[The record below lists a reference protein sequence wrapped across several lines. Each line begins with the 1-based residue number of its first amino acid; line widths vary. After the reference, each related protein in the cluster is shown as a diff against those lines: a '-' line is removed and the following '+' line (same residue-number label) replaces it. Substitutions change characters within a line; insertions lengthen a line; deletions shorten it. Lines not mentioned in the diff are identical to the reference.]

1 MFISYETSM
10 HHLASLDVGSLRSE
24 KVFLSDALNR
34 VLAEDV
40 VAGYNSPAYETS
52 GMDGYAIQAAD
63 QAAGKIRVLK
73 DNPAGS
79 EIDDEVTSGV
89 AIKTFTGSLM
99 PKGSD
104 TLIPIENVSVE
115 GEYIVIN
122 EPVKEG
128 FSVRPVGENFYAG
141 DLLIKAGTTLG
152 FAQIGVMASL
162 NIVMAKVVKKPDV
175 AILSTGSE
183 VLDLGEEATNKAQ
196 IRSSNNYTLS
206 ALATAHGANAIQLGT
221 CKDDKETIL
230 KEITNGL
237 ATSDILVTTGGVSVG
252 DYDFVKEVVEKVGA
266 KVIFKGVKIKP
277 GQHILVA
284 QKDHKII
291 LGLPGFAYSSTV
303 TFILYALPLIRRFLG
318 LSEQPEVVDAILDE
332 PFVKRSKKSE
342 FSVCNLVV
350 KDGQYHVNFEGKK
363 VGTSAILTN
372 MLGDNTALVMTGE
385 EDSSL
390 AKGEV
395 IKVMKL

>member
-34 VLAEDV
+34 VLAEDI

-206 ALATAHGANAIQLGT
+206 ALATAHGQMLYN
-221 CKDDKETIL
+221 
-230 KEITNGL
+230 L
-237 ATSDILVTTGGVSVG
+237 AR
-252 DYDFVKEVVEKVGA
+252 VKMTK
-266 KVIFKGVKIKP
+266 
-277 GQHILVA
+277 
-284 QKDHKII
+284 
-291 LGLPGFAYSSTV
+291 
-303 TFILYALPLIRRFLG
+303 RRF
-318 LSEQPEVVDAILDE
+318 
-332 PFVKRSKKSE
+332 
-342 FSVCNLVV
+342 
-350 KDGQYHVNFEGKK
+350 
-363 VGTSAILTN
+363 
-372 MLGDNTALVMTGE
+372 
-385 EDSSL
+385 
-390 AKGEV
+390 
-395 IKVMKL
+395 